1 MIDRIID
8 FVQDNRFGVS
18 LVLACVIPVLLLSS
32 FILCLGEVLGL
43 ERGEAVQV
51 DTLEGGIIDV
61 APSPD
66 RQFQRY
72 MDRELGVV
80 CYGLTGAGM
89 GSGAAL
95 ECTTLNGDQANPFG
109 R

>member
-51 DTLEGGIIDV
+51 DTLEGGI
-61 APSPD
+61 PD

-72 MDRELGVV
+72 VDRDLGVV

>member
-32 FILCLGEVLGL
+32 FILCLGEMTSSK
-43 ERGEAVQV
+43 GEAVQV
-51 DTLEGGIIDV
+51 DTLEGGIIEV
-61 APSPD
+61 TPSPD

-72 MDRELGVV
+72 VDRDLGVV